1 MNLGWSVLEAL
12 RENPEI
18 LKDSLRKRYMP
29 TDLVDKAIELDI
41 RWRERVTELNRLR
54 ERRNEVNRMIP
65 RVPPEERNKLIEEAK
80 DLGRKV
86 KELEGEVKRLD
97 EERNRILASLPSIV
111 HESVPEGPDETYN
124 VPIRFWGEPRVPK
137 SKLESFKR
145 ETEGFQVE
153 FELLDWEP
161 RGHADELELILK
173 MGDTYKA
180 AQLSGSRF
188 FYLFKDIVWL
198 EQALV
203 MFALDV
209 ISKKGFIPVIP
220 PYMLRQDYYLGV
232 TDLETFKDSIYKIED
247 EDLYLI
253 ATSEHPLIAMH
264 AGDTFV
270 EEELPRLYVGVSPCF
285 RKEAG
290 THGKDTKGI
299 FRVHQFYK
307 VEQIVFSKPE
317 ESWEWH
323 ERLIKNAEEIYQALE
338 IPYRIVNIAA
348 GDLGAS
354 AAKKYDLEAWFPAQ
368 GRYRELVSCS
378 NCVDWQSYRLRIKL
392 DRKGRREFVHTLNS
406 TALATTRTIC
416 AIIENHQREDG
427 SVRIPGVLRKYL
439 ELFDSAPKDEI
450 VPLGEKLIKD

>member
-1 MNLGWSVLEAL
+1 MTWSVLDAL
-12 RENPEI
+12 RKNPDMLRE
-18 LKDSLRKRYMP
+18 SLRKRYKP
-29 TDLVDKAIELDI
+29 TDLVDKALELDTK
-41 RWRERVTELNRLR
+41 WREAITELNNLR
-54 ERRNEVNRMIP
+54 EKRNEINRTIP
-65 RVPPEERNKLIEEAK
+65 RVKGREREELINRSKE
-80 DLGRKV
+80 LGIKV
-86 KELEGEVKRLD
+86 KELEDLVKAVS
-97 EERNRILASLPSIV
+97 EERDRILASLPSIV

-124 VPIRFWGEPRVPK
+124 VPIRFWGIPKVPR
-137 SKLESFKR
+137 SKLERFEE
-145 ETEGFQVE
+145 ETKGFNVE
-153 FELLDWEP
+153 HVIIDWEP
-161 RGHADELELILK
+161 KGHADHLELVLK
-173 MGDTYKA
+173 QGDTIKA
-180 AQLSGSRF
+180 AETSGRRF

-203 MFALDV
+203 MFALDR
-209 ISKKGFIPVIP
+209 ITRKGFMPVIP
-220 PYMLRQDYYLGV
+220 PYMLRRKYYLGV
-232 TDLETFKDSIYKIED
+232 TDLETFEDSIYKVEG

-264 AGDTFV
+264 AGDTFT
-270 EEELPRLYVGVSPCF
+270 EDELPRLYVGVSPCF

-299 FRVHQFYK
+299 FRVHQFTK

-323 ERLIKNAEEIYQALE
+323 ERLIKNAEELYQALE

-348 GDLGAS
+348 GDLGAP

-416 AIIENHQREDG
+416 AILENHQREDG
-427 SVRIPGVLRKYL
+427 AVVIPKVLRKYL
-439 ELFDSAPKDEI
+439 DLFEDAPKEVI
-450 VPLGEKLIKD
+450 LPLKEKPLKE

>member
-1 MNLGWSVLEAL
+1 MAWSVLKAL
-12 RENPEI
+12 RENPDI
-18 LKDSLRKRYMP
+18 LRDSLRKRYKP
-29 TDLVDKAIELDI
+29 TELVDKALDLDI
-41 RWRERVTELNRLR
+41 RWREAVTELNKLR
-54 ERRNEVNRMIP
+54 ERRNEINKMVSRSKG
-65 RVPPEERNKLIEEAK
+65 EEREKLIDESRR
-80 DLGRKV
+80 LGIEVKNLEKIV
-86 KELEGEVKRLD
+86 KELS
-97 EERNRILASLPSIV
+97 EERDRILASLPSIV

-124 VPIRFWGEPRVPK
+124 VPIRFWGIPKVPK
-137 SKLESFKR
+137 SKLDKFKE
-145 ETEGFQVE
+145 ETKGFDVKYVI
-153 FELLDWEP
+153 LDWEP
-161 RGHADELELILK
+161 KGHADQLELVLK
-173 MGDTYKA
+173 QGDTIKA
-180 AQLSGSRF
+180 ADLSGRRF

-198 EQALV
+198 EHALI
-203 MFALDV
+203 MFALDR
-209 ISKKGFIPVIP
+209 ITSKGFIPVVP
-220 PYMLRQDYYLGV
+220 PYMLRRKYYLGV
-232 TDLETFKDSIYKIED
+232 TDLETFEDSIYKIEG

-264 AGDTFV
+264 AGDTFR

-299 FRVHQFYK
+299 FRVHQFNK
-307 VEQIVFSKPE
+307 VEQIVYSKPE

-323 ERLIKNAEEIYQALE
+323 EKLIRNAEELYQALE

-348 GDLGAS
+348 GDLGAP

-416 AIIENHQREDG
+416 AILENHQREDG
-427 SVRIPGVLRKYL
+427 TVKIPKVLRKYL
-439 ELFDSAPKDEI
+439 EVFEAAPKDEI
-450 VPLGEKLIKD
+450 VPLKEKLLKE